1 MAMQS
6 NLDPDL
12 KSWLNRSVYPRLSH
26 DLVFGGLPGYTKAQH
41 SDTHYADCPRCHRK
55 GAFYC
60 LPGRQ
65 AGQCSSCS
73 TVLGWFGFLRFRARS
88 EAAAITEI
96 ASLAGVPMPSTRPTA
111 PTRPPTPGRF
121 TSRTRYP
128 TRGGR

>member
-41 SDTHYADCPRCHRK
+41 SDTYYADCPRCHRK
-55 GAFYC
+55 GTFYC
-60 LPGRQ
+60 R
-65 AGQCSSCS
+65 AGWTVGKCSSCS
-73 TVLGWFGFLRFRARS
+73 TVLGWFGFLRFRSRS

-96 ASLAGVPMPSTRPTA
+96 ATLAGVPVPDDHPVNTFEHLRQ
-111 PTRPPTPGRF
+111 PPGKA
-121 TSRTRYP
+121 SR
-128 TRGGR
+128 G